1 MQKHERQCEGGA
13 IERTQQMASTVAVDN
28 ALELVLLDLP
38 EPCLALILS
47 WCTVP
52 CVGCARRACQALRLL
67 TAADAELVWSRMAE
81 AWRWRLRRRDDEWAT
96 SIVRRGYVGR
106 RTQCLVAVGGCDEDD
121 KATRSCEALRL
132 AEAEEAERLVRT
144 RDGRTDAEVI
154 AGGGVPGDAGRRL
167 WRSAAPLS
175 CARDAPAATSDGES
189 VYVVG
194 GWDGERGA
202 FRAGR
207 ALRSCAMASG
217 RALLAEPDGTDEPG
231 GSDGSSESSGEEADE
246 GEEEEEEEE
255 GADQEEASGGGGRW
269 RRLPSLPEGR
279 CFGAV
284 HCDASRRLWVVGG
297 GDTLLR
303 GATCS
308 SAIHVLALEGT
319 AGGGGGGGGGGHV
332 VAGWQAAGAMRRPRC
347 GLAMA
352 SDARRDTLYLVG
364 GYSGGTEYQDTVE
377 TFEPASGRGAL
388 L

>member
-1 MQKHERQCEGGA
+1 
-13 IERTQQMASTVAVDN
+13 MAATVTVDST
-28 ALELVLLDLP
+28 LELVLLDLP

-52 CVGCARRACQALRLL
+52 CVGCARRSCHALRLL
-67 TAADAELVWSRMAE
+67 TAADAELVWSRMLE
-81 AWRWRLRRRDDEWAT
+81 AWRWRLRRREDECAE

-106 RTQCLVAVGGCDEDD
+106 RTQCLVAIGGCDEDD
-121 KATRSCEALRL
+121 KAKRSCEALRL
-132 AEAEEAERLVRT
+132 VEAEAPPA
-144 RDGRTDAEVI
+144 DGWTGAAVI
-154 AGGGVPGDAGRRL
+154 AGGGVPGVAARRL

-175 CARDAPAATSDGES
+175 CPRDAPAATSDGES

-202 FRAGR
+202 LQAGR

-217 RALLAEPDGTDEPG
+217 EDLLAEPDGTDEPG
-231 GSDGSSESSGEEADE
+231 GSDGSSESGGEGE
-246 GEEEEEEEE
+246 GGDEEEES
-255 GADQEEASGGGGRW
+255 GASDGSGGGGGRW
-269 RRLPSLPEGR
+269 RRLPSLPQRR

-284 HCDASRRLWVVGG
+284 HCDARRRLWVVGG

-308 SAIHVLALEGT
+308 SGIHVLALQGT
-319 AGGGGGGGGGGHV
+319 AGGGGGGGGAGGHA

-347 GLAMA
+347 GLALA
-352 SDARRDTLYLVG
+352 SDARRDTLFLVG

-377 TFEPASGRGAL
+377 TFDPASGRGAL
-388 L
+388 LRLRAGPTPPLLTSTPSSP